1 VTLSD
6 LASIGSLVSGVAVLV
21 SLIYLAQQ
29 TRQNTRHTRALM
41 QQGRALQ
48 AQEFMSSY
56 ATDATLTDLF
66 VRGGDGDLTMDRN
79 QIVRYF
85 MTTLGLFYNFE
96 DLFYQHRDG
105 LIDDERHKATTSTV
119 GINLARPGVRAVW
132 RIGGANFG
140 IDFQNFVNALI
151 LNTKVDANGTSLPE
165 NWKQMVEAERPAPSA

>member
-1 VTLSD
+1 MSLSD
-6 LASIGSLVSGVAVLV
+6 LASIATVISGLAVLG
-21 SLIYLAQQ
+21 SLIYLGLQ

-48 AQEFMSSY
+48 AQELMSSY

-79 QIVRYF
+79 QIVRFY
-85 MTTLGLFYNFE
+85 MTTMGLFYNFE

-105 LIDDERHKATTSTV
+105 LIDDERHNATTSTL
-119 GINLARPGVRAVW
+119 GINLARPGARAVW

-140 IDFQNFVNALI
+140 NDFQNFVNALI
-151 LNTKVDANGTSLPE
+151 LNTKVAANGTSLPE
-165 NWKQMVEAERPAPSA
+165 NWKQMVEAERPARSA

>member
-1 VTLSD
+1 MTLSD
-6 LASIGSLVSGVAVLV
+6 LASIATVISGLAVLGSLL
-21 SLIYLAQQ
+21 YLAQQ
-29 TRQNTRHTRALM
+29 TSQNTKHTRALM

-48 AQEFMSSY
+48 AQELMSSY

-85 MTTLGLFYNFE
+85 MSTIGLFYNFE

-105 LIDDERHKATTSTV
+105 LIDEERHKATTSTV

-132 RIGGANFG
+132 RMAGANFG
-140 IDFQNFVNALI
+140 YDFQNFMNALI
-151 LNTKVDANGTSLPE
+151 SNTKIAANGTAMPE
-165 NWKQMVEAERPAPSA
+165 HWKQMVEAERLAHSD